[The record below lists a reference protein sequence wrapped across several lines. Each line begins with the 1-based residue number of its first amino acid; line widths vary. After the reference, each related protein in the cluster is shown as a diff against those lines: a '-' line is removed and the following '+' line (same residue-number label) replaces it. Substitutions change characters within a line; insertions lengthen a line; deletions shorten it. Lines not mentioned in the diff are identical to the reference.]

1 MPVSKLTVFKG
12 RTVNIGNYSN
22 VKFDYGIEYTL
33 SDGEKVADVKEKLEV
48 LVDKMIDDEHSK
60 WVKS

>member
-48 LVDKMIDDEHSK
+48 LVD
-60 WVKS
+60 